1 MFSLGRNEF
10 RVLPEGT
17 SFSAGPMPNKSIKLL
32 TYNVHSCLGSDRK
45 LDPGRIASVI
55 AEAGADIV
63 ALQEVDVLRRRT
75 GGVDQAH
82 MIASLLKMQAHFH
95 PALSV
100 AEEQYGDAIITALPT
115 GAVKAG
121 PLPSIGEQRGALSVE
136 ILVGDRKLLVVNT
149 HLGLRGRERIR
160 QMTTLLNSGW
170 LRGTADEALPSIL
183 CGDFNAIPSSATY
196 RLAARSLK
204 DAQLAGSNAPRATFP
219 SRYPLMRLD
228 HIFVTEDLIVKQAA
242 VLENRLTRVASD
254 HLPLLAEIGFA

>member
-1 MFSLGRNEF
+1 MSG
-10 RVLPEGT
+10 
-17 SFSAGPMPNKSIKLL
+17 SMPDKSIKLL
-32 TYNVHSCLGSDRK
+32 SYNVHSCIGNDRK

-55 AEAGADIV
+55 AEAGADII

-82 MIASLLKMQAHFH
+82 LIASLLKMQAHFH

-115 GAVKAG
+115 AAVKAG

-136 ILVGDRKLLVVNT
+136 VLVGDRKLLVVNT
-149 HLGLRGRERIR
+149 HLGLRGRDRIR

-170 LRGTADEALPSIL
+170 LRGTKDEPLPCIL

-196 RLAARSLK
+196 RLATRSLK
-204 DAQLAGSNAPRATFP
+204 DALLGGKAAPRATFP

-228 HIFVTEDLIVKQAA
+228 HIFVTDDLVVKRAT
-242 VLENRLTRVASD
+242 VLQNRLTRVASD
-254 HLPLLAEIGFA
+254 HLPLFAEISFA

>member
-1 MFSLGRNEF
+1 
-10 RVLPEGT
+10 
-17 SFSAGPMPNKSIKLL
+17 MPDRSIKLL
-32 TYNVHSCLGSDRK
+32 TYNVHSCIGNDRK

-55 AEAGADIV
+55 AETGADIV

-82 MIASLLKMQAHFH
+82 AIASLLKMQAHFH

-136 ILVGDRKLLVVNT
+136 ILVGDRKLLVINT

-160 QMTTLLNSGW
+160 QMTTLLNAGW
-170 LRGTADEALPSIL
+170 LRGAANEPLPCIL

-204 DAQLAGSNAPRATFP
+204 DAQLAGKAAAKATFP
-219 SRYPLMRLD
+219 SLYPLMRLD
-228 HIFVTEDLIVKQAA
+228 HIFVTDDLVVKKAT
-242 VLENRLTRVASD
+242 VLQNRLTRIASD
-254 HLPLLAEIGFA
+254 HLPLFAEIGFA

>member
-1 MFSLGRNEF
+1 MSG
-10 RVLPEGT
+10 
-17 SFSAGPMPNKSIKLL
+17 SMPDKSIKLL
-32 TYNVHSCLGSDRK
+32 TYNVHSCIGNDRK

-55 AEAGADIV
+55 AEAGADII

-82 MIASLLKMQAHFH
+82 LIASLLKMQAHFH

-115 GAVKAG
+115 AAVKAG

-136 ILVGDRKLLVVNT
+136 VLVGDRKLLVVNT
-149 HLGLRGRERIR
+149 HLGLRGRDRIR

-170 LRGTADEALPSIL
+170 LRGTKDEPLPCIL

-196 RLAARSLK
+196 RLATRSLK
-204 DAQLAGSNAPRATFP
+204 DALLGGKAAPRATFP

-228 HIFVTEDLIVKQAA
+228 HIFVTDDLVVQRAT
-242 VLENRLTRVASD
+242 VLQNRLTRVASD
-254 HLPLLAEIGFA
+254 HLPLFAEISFA

>member
-1 MFSLGRNEF
+1 
-10 RVLPEGT
+10 
-17 SFSAGPMPNKSIKLL
+17 MPDKSIKLL
-32 TYNVHSCLGSDRK
+32 TYNVHSCIGNDRK

-55 AEAGADIV
+55 AEAEADIV

-82 MIASLLKMQAHFH
+82 TIASLLKMQAHFH
-95 PALSV
+95 PALSI

-121 PLPSIGEQRGALSVE
+121 PLPSIGEARGALSVE
-136 ILVGDRKLLVVNT
+136 LLVGGRKLLVVNT

-170 LRGTADEALPSIL
+170 LHGSSDEPVPSIL
-183 CGDFNAIPSSATY
+183 CGDFNAVPSSATY
-196 RLAARSLK
+196 RLATRSLT
-204 DAQLAGSNAPRATFP
+204 DAQLAGNAAPRATFP

-228 HIFVTEDLIVKQAA
+228 HIFVTNDLVVERAS
-242 VLENRLTRVASD
+242 VLETRLTRVASD
-254 HLPLLAEIGFA
+254 HLPLLAEISFA

>member
-1 MFSLGRNEF
+1 
-10 RVLPEGT
+10 
-17 SFSAGPMPNKSIKLL
+17 MPDKSIKLL
-32 TYNVHSCLGSDRK
+32 TYNVHSCIGNDRK

-55 AEAGADIV
+55 AEAEADIV

-82 MIASLLKMQAHFH
+82 TIASLLKMQAHFH
-95 PALSV
+95 PALSI

-121 PLPSIGEQRGALSVE
+121 PLPSIGEARGALSVE
-136 ILVGDRKLLVVNT
+136 ILVGGRKLLVVNT

-170 LRGTADEALPSIL
+170 LHGSSDEPVPSIL

-196 RLAARSLK
+196 RLATRSLT
-204 DAQLAGSNAPRATFP
+204 DAQLAGNAAPRATFP

-228 HIFVTEDLIVKQAA
+228 HIFVTNDLVVERAS
-242 VLENRLTRVASD
+242 VLETRLTRVASD
-254 HLPLLAEIGFA
+254 HLPLLADISFA

>member
-1 MFSLGRNEF
+1 MSPGTNFS
-10 RVLPEGT
+10 
-17 SFSAGPMPNKSIKLL
+17 GPMAEKPIKLL
-32 TYNVHSCLGSDRK
+32 TYNVHSCIGSDRK

-55 AEAGADIV
+55 AEAQADII

-75 GGVDQAH
+75 GGIDQAH
-82 MIASLLKMQAHFH
+82 TIASLLKMQAHFH

-149 HLGLRGRERIR
+149 HLGLRGRERMG

-170 LRGTADEALPSIL
+170 LRGTAEEPLPTIL

-204 DAQLAGSNAPRATFP
+204 DAQLAGKDRPKATFP
-219 SRYPLMRLD
+219 SRYPLMRID
-228 HIFVTEDLIVKQAA
+228 HVFVSDDLVVKKAA
-242 VLENRLTRVASD
+242 VLQNRLTRIASD
-254 HLPLLAEIGFA
+254 HLPLLAEICFA

>member
-1 MFSLGRNEF
+1 MADR
-10 RVLPEGT
+10 
-17 SFSAGPMPNKSIKLL
+17 SIKLL
-32 TYNVHSCLGSDRK
+32 TYNVHSCIGNDRK

-75 GGVDQAH
+75 GGIDQAH
-82 MIASLLKMQAHFH
+82 LIASLLNMQAHFH
-95 PALSV
+95 PALSI

-115 GAVKAG
+115 SAVKAG

-136 ILVGDRKLLVVNT
+136 VLVGDRKLLVVNT

-170 LRGTADEALPSIL
+170 LRGTIEEPLPTIL

-196 RLAARSLK
+196 RLATRSLK
-204 DAQLAGSNAPRATFP
+204 DAQIGGKAAPRSTFP

-228 HIFVTEDLIVKQAA
+228 HIFVTDDLVVNRAT
-242 VLENRLTRVASD
+242 VLQNRLTRVASD
-254 HLPLLAEIGFA
+254 HLPLFAEISFS

>member
-1 MFSLGRNEF
+1 
-10 RVLPEGT
+10 
-17 SFSAGPMPNKSIKLL
+17 MPDKSIRLL
-32 TYNVHSCLGSDRK
+32 TYNVHSCIGSDRK

-55 AEAGADIV
+55 AEAEADIV

-82 MIASLLKMQAHFH
+82 AIASLLKMQAHFH
-95 PALSV
+95 PALSI
-100 AEEQYGDAIITALPT
+100 AEEQYGDAIITSLPT

-136 ILVGDRKLLVVNT
+136 ILVGDRKLLVINT
-149 HLGLRGRERIR
+149 HLGLSGRERIR

-170 LRGTADEALPSIL
+170 LRGTADEPLPTIL

-196 RLAARSLK
+196 RLATRSLK
-204 DAQLAGSNAPRATFP
+204 DAQLAGDAAPRATFP

-228 HIFVTEDLIVKQAA
+228 HIFVSDDLIVKQAA
-242 VLENRLTRVASD
+242 VLQNRLTRVASD
-254 HLPLLAEIGFA
+254 HLPLFAEIGFA

>member
-1 MFSLGRNEF
+1 
-10 RVLPEGT
+10 
-17 SFSAGPMPNKSIKLL
+17 MPDRSIKLL
-32 TYNVHSCLGSDRK
+32 TYNVHSCIGNDRK
-45 LDPGRIASVI
+45 LDPGRIVSVI

-63 ALQEVDVLRRRT
+63 ALQEVDVLRHRT

-82 MIASLLKMQAHFH
+82 TIASLLKMQVHFH

-136 ILVGDRKLLVVNT
+136 ILVGDRKLLVINT

-160 QMTTLLNSGW
+160 QMTTLLNTGW
-170 LRGTADEALPSIL
+170 LRGAANEPLPCIL

-204 DAQLAGSNAPRATFP
+204 DAQLAGKAAAKATFP
-219 SRYPLMRLD
+219 SLYPLMRLD
-228 HIFVTEDLIVKQAA
+228 HIFVTDDLVVKKAA
-242 VLENRLTRVASD
+242 VLQNRLTRIASD
-254 HLPLLAEIGFA
+254 HLPLLADIGFA

>member
-1 MFSLGRNEF
+1 
-10 RVLPEGT
+10 
-17 SFSAGPMPNKSIKLL
+17 MPDKSIKLL
-32 TYNVHSCLGSDRK
+32 TYNVHSCIGNDRK

-75 GGVDQAH
+75 GGIDQAH
-82 MIASLLKMQAHFH
+82 LIASLLKMQAHFH
-95 PALSV
+95 PALSI

-115 GAVKAG
+115 SAVKAG
-121 PLPSIGEQRGALSVE
+121 PLPSVGERRGALSVE
-136 ILVGDRKLLVVNT
+136 VLVGDRKLLVVNT

-170 LRGTADEALPSIL
+170 LRGAMEEPLPCVL

-196 RLAARSLK
+196 RLVARSLK
-204 DAQLAGSNAPRATFP
+204 DAQLGGKAAPRATFP

-228 HIFVTEDLIVKQAA
+228 HIFITDDLVVKRAA
-242 VLENRLTRVASD
+242 VLQNRLTNVASD
-254 HLPLLAEIGFA
+254 HLPLFAEISFA

>member
-1 MFSLGRNEF
+1 MADR
-10 RVLPEGT
+10 
-17 SFSAGPMPNKSIKLL
+17 SIKLL
-32 TYNVHSCLGSDRK
+32 TYNVHSCIGNDRK

-75 GGVDQAH
+75 GGIDQAH
-82 MIASLLKMQAHFH
+82 LIASLLNMQAHFH
-95 PALSV
+95 PALSI

-115 GAVKAG
+115 SAVKAG

-136 ILVGDRKLLVVNT
+136 VLVGDRKLLVVNT

-170 LRGTADEALPSIL
+170 LRGTIEEPLPTIL

-196 RLAARSLK
+196 RLATRSLN
-204 DAQLAGSNAPRATFP
+204 DAQIGGKAAPRATFP

-228 HIFVTEDLIVKQAA
+228 HIFVTDDLVVNRAT
-242 VLENRLTRVASD
+242 VLQNRLTRVASD
-254 HLPLLAEIGFA
+254 HLPLFAEISFS

>member
-1 MFSLGRNEF
+1 MAE
-10 RVLPEGT
+10 
-17 SFSAGPMPNKSIKLL
+17 KSIRLL
-32 TYNVHSCLGSDRK
+32 TYNVHSCIGSDRK

-55 AEAGADIV
+55 AEAQADIV

-75 GGVDQAH
+75 GGIDQAH
-82 MIASLLKMQAHFH
+82 MIASLLEMQAHFH

-121 PLPSIGEQRGALSVE
+121 PLPSIGEQRGAISVE

-149 HLGLRGRERIR
+149 HLGLRGRERMR
-160 QMTTLLNSGW
+160 QMTTLLNAGW
-170 LRGTADEALPSIL
+170 LRGTADEPLPTIL

-204 DAQLAGSNAPRATFP
+204 DAQRAGNARPRATFP
-219 SRYPLMRLD
+219 ARYPLMRLD
-228 HIFVTEDLIVKQAA
+228 HVFVTDDLIVKQAT
-242 VLENRLTRVASD
+242 VLENRLARVASD
-254 HLPLLAEIGFA
+254 HLPLLAEIAFA

>member
-1 MFSLGRNEF
+1 
-10 RVLPEGT
+10 
-17 SFSAGPMPNKSIKLL
+17 MPDKSIKLL
-32 TYNVHSCLGSDRK
+32 TYNVHSCIGNDRK

-55 AEAGADIV
+55 AEAEADIV

-82 MIASLLKMQAHFH
+82 TIASLLKMQAHFH
-95 PALSV
+95 PALSI

-121 PLPSIGEQRGALSVE
+121 PLPSIGEARGALSVE
-136 ILVGDRKLLVVNT
+136 ILVGGRKLLVVNT

-170 LRGTADEALPSIL
+170 LHGSSDEPVPSIL
-183 CGDFNAIPSSATY
+183 CGDFNAVPSSATY
-196 RLAARSLK
+196 RLATRSLT
-204 DAQLAGSNAPRATFP
+204 DAQLAGNAAPRATFP

-228 HIFVTEDLIVKQAA
+228 HIFVTNDLVVERAS
-242 VLENRLTRVASD
+242 VLETRLTRVASD
-254 HLPLLAEIGFA
+254 HLPLLADISFA

>member
-1 MFSLGRNEF
+1 
-10 RVLPEGT
+10 
-17 SFSAGPMPNKSIKLL
+17 MPDKSIRLL
-32 TYNVHSCLGSDRK
+32 TYNVHSCIGSDRK

-55 AEAGADIV
+55 ADAEADIV

-82 MIASLLKMQAHFH
+82 AIASLLKMQAHFH
-95 PALSV
+95 PALSI

-149 HLGLRGRERIR
+149 HLGLRGRERVR

-170 LRGTADEALPSIL
+170 LRGTADQPLPTIL

-196 RLAARSLK
+196 RLATRSLK
-204 DAQLAGSNAPRATFP
+204 DAQLAGGAVARATFP

-228 HIFVTEDLIVKQAA
+228 HIFVSDDIIVKQAA
-242 VLENRLTRVASD
+242 VLQNRLTRVASD
-254 HLPLLAEIGFA
+254 HLPLFAEIGFA

>member
-1 MFSLGRNEF
+1 
-10 RVLPEGT
+10 
-17 SFSAGPMPNKSIKLL
+17 MPDKSIKLL
-32 TYNVHSCLGSDRK
+32 TYNVHSCIGNDRK

-75 GGVDQAH
+75 GGIDQAH
-82 MIASLLKMQAHFH
+82 LIASLLKMQAHFH
-95 PALSV
+95 PALSI

-115 GAVKAG
+115 SAVKAG

-136 ILVGDRKLLVVNT
+136 VLVGDRKLLVVNT

-170 LRGTADEALPSIL
+170 LRGAMEEPLPCVL
-183 CGDFNAIPSSATY
+183 CGDFNALPSSATY
-196 RLAARSLK
+196 RLVARSLK
-204 DAQLAGSNAPRATFP
+204 DAQLGGKAAPRATFP

-228 HIFVTEDLIVKQAA
+228 HIFVTDDLVVKRAA
-242 VLENRLTRVASD
+242 VLQNRLTKVASD
-254 HLPLLAEIGFA
+254 HLPLFAEISFA

>member
-1 MFSLGRNEF
+1 
-10 RVLPEGT
+10 
-17 SFSAGPMPNKSIKLL
+17 MPDKSIKLL
-32 TYNVHSCLGSDRK
+32 SYNVHSCIGNDRK

-55 AEAGADIV
+55 AEAGADII

-82 MIASLLKMQAHFH
+82 LIASLLKMQAHFH

-115 GAVKAG
+115 AAVKAG

-136 ILVGDRKLLVVNT
+136 VLVGDRKLLVVNT
-149 HLGLRGRERIR
+149 HLGLRGRDRIR

-170 LRGTADEALPSIL
+170 LRGTKDEPLPCIL
-183 CGDFNAIPSSATY
+183 CGDFNAIPSSETY
-196 RLAARSLK
+196 RLATRSLK
-204 DAQLAGSNAPRATFP
+204 DALLGGKAAPRATFP

-228 HIFVTEDLIVKQAA
+228 HIFVTDDLVVKRAT
-242 VLENRLTRVASD
+242 VLQNRLTRVASD
-254 HLPLLAEIGFA
+254 HLPLFAEISFA

>member
-1 MFSLGRNEF
+1 MSEK
-10 RVLPEGT
+10 T
-17 SFSAGPMPNKSIKLL
+17 IKLL
-32 TYNVHSCLGSDRK
+32 TYNVHSCIGNDRK

-55 AEAGADIV
+55 AEAEADII

-75 GGVDQAH
+75 GGIDQAH
-82 MIASLLKMQAHFH
+82 TIAALLEMQAHFH
-95 PALSV
+95 PALSI

-149 HLGLRGRERIR
+149 HLGLRGRERMR

-170 LRGTADEALPSIL
+170 LRGTAGESLPTIL
-183 CGDFNAIPSSATY
+183 CGDFNAIPASATY
-196 RLAARSLK
+196 RLATQSLK
-204 DAQLAGSNAPRATFP
+204 DAQREGKATPRATFP

-228 HIFVTEDLIVKQAA
+228 HILVSDDLVVKQAT